1 MFCVL
6 NFLESNCF
14 LAPLTFEILKVVIL
28 YGMYICMSVFTYTC
42 YASIMYTTNGVCAS
56 GLMLFV
62 FGEGVIIF
70 GAVCIIAFGQRSYF
84 FK

>member
-1 MFCVL
+1 
-6 NFLESNCF
+6 
-14 LAPLTFEILKVVIL
+14 
-28 YGMYICMSVFTYTC
+28 MSVFTYTC

-62 FGEGVIIF
+62 FGEGVVIF